1 MENNDTS
8 NLLASKEDTTTFSVS
23 LLMIAAIVVILF
35 IVALSARPGLFR
47 SKEREE
53 VLVEMTKQA
62 AKSCIDKGGIP
73 IFNLYG
79 GLARCDK

>member
-1 MENNDTS
+1 MENDDKNDV
-8 NLLASKEDTTTFSVS
+8 LSKRDTTGLSVS
-23 LLMIAAIVVILF
+23 LLMIAAIMIIII

-62 AKSCIDKGGIP
+62 AKSCIDKGGVP